1 MRRYETTFIIDP
13 DLPQEGRV
21 QVIEKI
27 KALIEKEKGIIVDVE
42 EWGQRKLAYE
52 IGKKVRGYYLCVN
65 FCGSAKLVEELE
77 RTSRLDDK
85 IMKYMTIMLQD
96 NVNPE
101 TVMAEIA
108 ATQLK
113 KEEAAKQKAMGAE
126 ISAPVDEKV
135 AAFEGDD
142 EEETEIDKEEA

>member
-13 DLPQEGRV
+13 DLPQDGRV

-27 KALIEKEKGIIVDVE
+27 KTLIEKEKGIIVDVE

-52 IGKKVRGYYLCVN
+52 IGKKLRGYYLCIN
-65 FCGSAKLVEELE
+65 YCGSPKLVEELE

-85 IMKYMTIMLQD
+85 IMKYMTIMIQD

-101 TVMAEIA
+101 TVKAEIA
-108 ATQLK
+108 AMKLQ
-113 KEEAAKQKAMGAE
+113 KEEAAKQKAMGHDAL
-126 ISAPVDEKV
+126 SSTDERV
-135 AAFEGDD
+135 ANYEGDD